1 MSGWPDPD
9 KPGVPLNPEKD
20 GWHWLADPA
29 STQFYFWHRPVKWIG
44 EIESWLFGGCVT
56 WREMNETG
64 WRYLGPC
71 LKPAEADALRAEN
84 ARLREALTW
93 YGQDYD
99 YEKRCSQ
106 WDGGAKARAA
116 LDPDGQK
123 ERRAK
128 ALAELA
134 EMDADLLDIDPEVK
148 P

>member
-1 MSGWPDPD
+1 MSTWPDPEN
-9 KPGVPLNPEKD
+9 PGVPLNPERD
-20 GWHWLADPA
+20 GWHWIVGWSDKLFVAEWDSDEKDYVWFDGGDAPSGIVENGWTYA
-29 STQFYFWHRPVKWIG
+29 GPV
-44 EIESWLFGGCVT
+44 
-56 WREMNETG
+56 
-64 WRYLGPC
+64 